1 MGPAVAEL
9 VEDIAEVGPG
19 VGDTGDL
26 AATKECVENRESLGR
41 FVVAGEEPVFAAESH
56 RAKGV
61 FGGVVVW
68 TQGSVIEEDGQGVP
82 LPQRVGD
89 GATERRFGRGLIG
102 KRVDLHAQSEH
113 QRAREF
119 VAKTLACS
127 GIERILAGLFLDG
140 VDLLDERQR
149 VRGAEVSLFKG
160 QDEFAAQMRQTSGA
174 DRSAGSSIQRVE
186 SGESV
191 GLQRSVEVFED
202 LLNRRSLPRR
212 GIDEKDFGI
221 ASDGPQVAA
230 LDAAGVIP
238 VEDLDSGIIQAQMR
252 AGQSV
257 LADALGDGKKEVE
270 APRKPSSQRRGGK
283 RYAEPLGKDAALA
296 FERTVIVSLADQDLR
311 KQSRTG
317 QRTVEDTHGGG
328 ADDDSGFTS
337 GTGVLM
343 SLDLLDMKPAGY
355 PVEELAGLAADEFLA
370 AATRGAA
377 QLWVGRLTDGVRAR
391 KVSWEVAT
399 FQLALRASAHRLDG
413 RECGIWDGGVLGG
426 RQQKRRRR
434 SGQSERELR
443 RGNALTLPCV
453 ALVEQAVYLLLQARH
468 PLGHGLNE
476 IEQHVHGLRRFA
488 RGDTLGTMGPQLR
501 HIELCFARR
510 KGTQRPRH
518 DRYRP
523 FLFVRR
529 KSFRAE
535 RCQAKEERVVSR
547 TEAPSAD
554 VCALRKV

>member
-1 MGPAVAEL
+1 MAEL
-9 VEDIAEVGPG
+9 VEDVAEVGPG
-19 VGDTGDL
+19 VGDAGDL
-26 AATKECVENRESLGR
+26 AAAKECVENRESLGR

-68 TQGSVIEEDGQGVP
+68 TQSSVVEKDRQGVP

-102 KRVDLHAQSEH
+102 KLVDLHAQSEH

-119 VAKTLACS
+119 VAKSLPCS
-127 GIERILAGLFLDG
+127 GIKRILAGLSLDG
-140 VDLLDERQR
+140 VEFLEQRQR
-149 VRGAEVSLFKG
+149 VRRAEVSLLKG
-160 QDEFAAQMRQTSGA
+160 QDEFAAQMCQASGA
-174 DRSAGSSIQRVE
+174 DRSAGPSIQRVE

-202 LLNRRSLPRR
+202 LLNRRCLPRR

-230 LDAAGVIP
+230 LDATGVIP
-238 VEDLDSGIIQAQMR
+238 VKDLDSGIIHAQMR

-257 LADALGDGKKEVE
+257 LADALSDGKKEVE

-296 FERTVIVSLADQDLR
+296 FEGTVVTSLADQDLR
-311 KQSRTG
+311 KQSRTR
-317 QRTVEDTHGGG
+317 QRAVEDTHGGG
-328 ADDDSGFTS
+328 ADDDSGFT
-337 GTGVLM
+337 GVTGVLAP
-343 SLDLLDMKPAGY
+343 LDLLDKKPAGY
-355 PVEELAGLAADEFLA
+355 PVEEFADLATDEFLA
-370 AATRGAA
+370 VATRGAA
-377 QLWVGRLTDGVRAR
+377 QLRVGRLTDSVRAR
-391 KVSWEVAT
+391 KVGWEVAT
-399 FQLALRASAHRLDG
+399 FQLALGARARRPDG
-413 RECGIWDGGVLGG
+413 LECGIKDGGFLGV
-426 RQQKRRRR
+426 RQQKWRRR

-443 RGNALTLPCV
+443 RGNALALPCV

-468 PLGHGLNE
+468 PLCHGLDE
-476 IEQHVHGLRRFA
+476 IEQHVHGLLCFA
-488 RGDTLGTMGPQLR
+488 RGDTLCTMGPQLR